1 MATESNLE
9 TFSENPIYRLEIPYK
24 FPSLNEYIRECR
36 ANRYGGARMKRDI
49 ELDISWFFTRL
60 PRFNNPVKIHF
71 HWVEDSKRRDID
83 NVAFAKKFILDALVK
98 AGKLKDDNRRC
109 VTAFTDTFS
118 YGKTAKVILTI
129 EEVQE

>member
-1 MATESNLE
+1 MAIESNLE
-9 TFSENPIYRLEIPYK
+9 KRSESPIYRLEIPYK

-36 ANRYGGARMKRDI
+36 ANRYSGAKMKREI

-60 PRFNNPVKIHF
+60 PRFDKPVKIHF
-71 HWVEDSKRRDID
+71 HWVEDNKRRDLD
-83 NVAFAKKFILDALVK
+83 NVCFGKKFILDALVK
-98 AGKLKDDNRRC
+98 SGKLKDDNRRF